1 MLELLLT
8 CLDQKFGVAVSD
20 HVLDQDFECVRVC
33 SVEAYFGE
41 LGFDHGINLEAYLAL
56 DLKV

>member
-1 MLELLLT
+1 MLELLLA
-8 CLDQKFGVAVSD
+8 CLDQKFGVAICD

-41 LGFDHGINLEAYLAL
+41 LGFDHGIDLEAYLAL